1 MKAIYTKVTGKKIF
15 RGKHI
20 GDSIVR
26 EFSFASATL
35 WQNKS
40 LSFDKKLLKYAE
52 DKGVES
58 FIFSDPRKRTR
69 LKIGLES
76 AINNGAA
83 GQHGQGNQWYI
94 PKEHMEEMDGYRR
107 TAYVTDE
114 VVI

>member
-1 MKAIYTKVTGKKIF
+1 MKAIYTTVNGRKIF
-15 RGKHI
+15 IGKHI
-20 GDSIVR
+20 EDSIVR

-35 WQNKS
+35 WQNES

-58 FIFSDPRKRTR
+58 FIFSDPKKKTR

-76 AINNGAA
+76 AINKGAD

-94 PKEHMEEMDGYRR
+94 PRKHMEELDGYKR

>member
-1 MKAIYTKVTGKKIF
+1 MKAIYTKVNGKKIF
-15 RGKHI
+15 IGKHI

-58 FIFSDPRKRTR
+58 FIFSDPKKRTQ
-69 LKIGLES
+69 LKIGIES
-76 AINNGAA
+76 VITNGAD

-94 PKEHMEEMDGYRR
+94 PKEHMEEMDEYRR